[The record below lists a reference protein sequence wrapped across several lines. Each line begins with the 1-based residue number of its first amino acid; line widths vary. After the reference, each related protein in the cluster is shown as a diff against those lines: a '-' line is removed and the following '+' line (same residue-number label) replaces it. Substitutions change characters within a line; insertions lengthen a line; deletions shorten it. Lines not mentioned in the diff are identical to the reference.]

1 MRVRPFDEQVS
12 PRCAS
17 PVLLCAVCRDRAPL
31 GVRCLQCTCTYRCRH
46 VQHVQMRKDTSTT
59 VSLAPA
65 EPWAG
70 SGPGQ
75 VTSQAT
81 RRALTCGSRA
91 DRPGTD
97 ASVSDARCCCC
108 SLLLPARGRA
118 FVRSFVPR
126 VMEGGDTNCYLLIG
140 GGGSWAPRD
149 VTVRRPVA
157 GHKELMQA
165 FLSRAVLVGDR
176 FFLLFCFSHPTAAG
190 PNKWTEVVGGKR

>member
-17 PVLLCAVCRDRAPL
+17 PVLLCAVCRDRALL

-140 GGGSWAPRD
+140 GGGVLGPERCHGTEAS
-149 VTVRRPVA
+149 RRPQRVDA
-157 GHKELMQA
+157 GFLESRRPCRRSLLFA
-165 FLSRAVLVGDR
+165 FL
-176 FFLLFCFSHPTAAG
+176 FFP
-190 PNKWTEVVGGKR
+190 PNRGRPEQVDGGRGR